1 MDLMFSLSHKI
12 FWYHIKMFSEDNRCF
27 VFGNRY
33 PNPGNCHPILEA
45 GYHMMKDEEGVAKKL
60 ARMPTG

>member
-1 MDLMFSLSHKI
+1 
-12 FWYHIKMFSEDNRCF
+12 MFSEDNRCF

-45 GYHMMKDEEGVAKKL
+45 GYLMMKDEEGVTKKL
-60 ARMPTG
+60 ARIPTD